1 MKYKLTFYH
10 RVMAVRR
17 GAFRDVSPDK
27 PYALTVQGP
36 LRLTAT
42 GSVICQANIDDD
54 SGKFVAVKD
63 EKRSRRQS
71 DYAYSV
77 PGAGC
82 FRSLFIEAMPEK

>member
-10 RVMAVRR
+10 RVMPVR
-17 GAFRDVSPDK
+17 GHAFRDVSPDK
-27 PYALTVQGP
+27 PRSLIVEGP
-36 LRLTAT
+36 LRHTAI

-54 SGKFVAVKD
+54 SGKYVAVRG
-63 EKRSRRQS
+63 EKRFRRRS
-71 DYAYSV
+71 EYAYSL